1 MNDPHI
7 EPPVSIFR
15 NPTTI
20 FGAIL
25 TTISALLFI
34 AFMALDMMGVKT
46 NHYLGIVF
54 VVAIPGLFVAG
65 LLIIPIGM
73 WRERRRLQKGL
84 APSLK
89 WWPRIDL
96 NARRVRIIAF
106 AIVVLTPVNVLIVS
120 VAGYK
125 AVEVSDSVVFC
136 GATRHTVMEPEYTA
150 YQRGPHA
157 RVKCVECHIG
167 EGAGWFVKAKI
178 SGARQVLAVFRG
190 SYSRPIGSP
199 VHNLRP
205 AGDTCE
211 QCHWPARF
219 HGDKVETI
227 YDYADD
233 EANTES
239 VTTLRLRI
247 GGRDG
252 GGKTAGIHWHVDAA
266 NSIEY
271 VALDDKRQNIAW
283 VRQTTPDGGVVE
295 YRADGVTDADLAKAQ
310 ERRKMDC
317 IDCHNRPSHI
327 FARSVERGVNSVLA
341 TGGAP
346 KDLPFLKR
354 EAVAAL
360 KVDYASREEAG
371 AAIERSLTEFYK
383 KQYPATWTSRQAD
396 ITRTIAS
403 MKDLYNRNIFPD
415 MKVTWGFHPD
425 NRGHMEFP
433 GCFRCHD
440 DNHKSKDGKV
450 IRQDCELCH
459 EVL

>member
-15 NPTTI
+15 NPITI
-20 FGAIL
+20 AGAIL
-25 TTISALLFI
+25 TTVSALLFM
-34 AFMALDMMGVKT
+34 AFVVLDLLGVQT

-54 VVAIPGLFVAG
+54 VVAIPGLFVLG
-65 LLIIPIGM
+65 LIVMPLGI
-73 WRERRRLQKGL
+73 WRERRRLQRGM

-96 NARRVRIIAF
+96 NSRRVRIIAF

-136 GATRHTVMEPEYTA
+136 GATCHTVMQPEYTA
-150 YQRGPHA
+150 YQNGPHA
-157 RVKCVECHIG
+157 RVKCVDCHIG

-178 SGARQVLAVFRG
+178 SGARQVLAVMRNT
-190 SYSRPIGSP
+190 YSRPIDSP

-211 QCHWPARF
+211 NCHWPAKF
-219 HGDKVETI
+219 HGDKLETI
-227 YDYADD
+227 HDYADD

-239 VTTLRLRI
+239 VTSLRLRI

-252 GGKTAGIHWHVDAA
+252 GGRAGGIHWHVAA
-266 NSIEY
+266 ENAIEY
-271 VALDDKRQNIAW
+271 VALDKDRQNIGW
-283 VRQTTPDGGVVE
+283 VRQSTPQGGVVE
-295 YRADGVTDADLAKAQ
+295 YRAEGVTDADLASG
-310 ERRKMDC
+310 ERRRMDC
-317 IDCHNRPSHI
+317 IDCHNRPSHV

-360 KVDYASREEAG
+360 KVDYGSQEEASV
-371 AAIERSLTEFYK
+371 AIDRSLTEFYK
-383 KQYPATWTSRQAD
+383 KQYPDTWTKRQAD
-396 ITRTIAS
+396 ITRTVAS
-403 MKDLYNRNIFPD
+403 MQDLYKRNIFPS

-440 DNHKSKDGKV
+440 DAHKSKDGKV

-459 EVL
+459 EVS

>member
-7 EPPVSIFR
+7 EPPISIFR
-15 NPTTI
+15 NPITI
-20 FGAIL
+20 AGSIL
-25 TTISALLFI
+25 TTVSALLFI
-34 AFMALDMMGVKT
+34 AFMVLDIMGVQT

-54 VVAIPGLFVAG
+54 VVLIPGLFVAG
-65 LLIIPIGM
+65 LIIIPFGM
-73 WRERRRLQKGL
+73 WRERRRLLKGL
-84 APSLK
+84 PPSLK

-136 GATRHTVMEPEYTA
+136 GATCHTVMKPEYTA

-167 EGAGWFVKAKI
+167 AGAGWFVKAKI
-178 SGARQVLAVFRG
+178 SGAR
-190 SYSRPIGSP
+190 SRPIASP

-227 YDYADD
+227 YDYAED

-239 VTTLRLRI
+239 VTTLRLHI

-252 GGKTAGIHWHVDAA
+252 GGKTAGIHWHVAPENA
-266 NSIEY
+266 IEY
-271 VALDDKRQNIAW
+271 IALDDKRQDIAW
-283 VRQTTPDGGVVE
+283 VRETTPTGVVE
-295 YRADGVTDADLAKAQ
+295 FRAEGVTDADLAKAQ
-310 ERRKMDC
+310 ERRRMDC

-327 FARSVERGVNSVLA
+327 FARSVERGVNSVLSG
-341 TGGAP
+341 GGAP

-360 KVDYASREEAG
+360 KADYASQEDAN
-371 AAIERSLTEFYK
+371 AAIERALTEFYQ
-383 KQYPATWTSRQAD
+383 KQYPSTWASRRAD
-396 ITRTIAS
+396 ITRAIAS
-403 MKDLYNRNIFPD
+403 MKNLYNGNVFPS
-415 MKVTWGFHPD
+415 MKVTWGFHAD

-440 DNHKSKDGKV
+440 DSHKSKDGRV
-450 IRQDCELCH
+450 IRQDCDLCH
-459 EVL
+459 EVM

>member
-1 MNDPHI
+1 
-7 EPPVSIFR
+7 
-15 NPTTI
+15 
-20 FGAIL
+20 
-25 TTISALLFI
+25 
-34 AFMALDMMGVKT
+34 
-46 NHYLGIVF
+46 
-54 VVAIPGLFVAG
+54 
-65 LLIIPIGM
+65 
-73 WRERRRLQKGL
+73 
-84 APSLK
+84 
-89 WWPRIDL
+89 
-96 NARRVRIIAF
+96 
-106 AIVVLTPVNVLIVS
+106 
-120 VAGYK
+120 
-125 AVEVSDSVVFC
+125 
-136 GATRHTVMEPEYTA
+136 
-150 YQRGPHA
+150 
-157 RVKCVECHIG
+157 
-167 EGAGWFVKAKI
+167 
-178 SGARQVLAVFRG
+178 
-190 SYSRPIGSP
+190 
-199 VHNLRP
+199 
-205 AGDTCE
+205 
-211 QCHWPARF
+211 
-219 HGDKVETI
+219 
-227 YDYADD
+227 
-233 EANTES
+233 
-239 VTTLRLRI
+239 
-247 GGRDG
+247 
-252 GGKTAGIHWHVDAA
+252 
-266 NSIEY
+266 
-271 VALDDKRQNIAW
+271 
-283 VRQTTPDGGVVE
+283 
-295 YRADGVTDADLAKAQ
+295 
-310 ERRKMDC
+310 MDC

>member
-15 NPTTI
+15 NPITI
-20 FGAIL
+20 AGAIL
-25 TTISALLFI
+25 TTVSALLFV
-34 AFMALDMMGVKT
+34 AFVVLDMLGVQT

-54 VVAIPGLFVAG
+54 VVAIPGLFILG
-65 LLIIPIGM
+65 LLVMPLGI

-96 NARRVRIIAF
+96 NSRRVRIIAF

-136 GATRHTVMEPEYTA
+136 GATCHTVMQPEYTA
-150 YQRGPHA
+150 YQNGPHA
-157 RVKCVECHIG
+157 RVKCVDCHIG

-178 SGARQVLAVFRG
+178 SGARQVLAVMR
-190 SYSRPIGSP
+190 STYSRPIDSP

-211 QCHWPARF
+211 NCHWPAKF
-219 HGDKVETI
+219 HGDKLETI
-227 YDYADD
+227 HDYADD

-239 VTTLRLRI
+239 VTSLRLRI

-252 GGKTAGIHWHVDAA
+252 GGRAGGIHWHVAA
-266 NSIEY
+266 ENAIEY
-271 VALDDKRQNIAW
+271 VALDNDRQNIGW
-283 VRQTTPDGGVVE
+283 VRQSTPEGGVVE
-295 YRADGVTDADLAKAQ
+295 YRAEGVTDADLAGGRAPAHGLHRLPQ
-310 ERRKMDC
+310 SPEPCLRPVRGAGRQFRPCHAAGLPRTCPSSSARRW
-317 IDCHNRPSHI
+317 R
-327 FARSVERGVNSVLA
+327 RSRWTTRSQ
-341 TGGAP
+341 
-346 KDLPFLKR
+346 
-354 EAVAAL
+354 
-360 KVDYASREEAG
+360 EEASV
-371 AAIERSLTEFYK
+371 AIDRALTEFYK
-383 KQYPATWTSRQAD
+383 KQYPDTWTKRQAD
-396 ITRTIAS
+396 ITRTVAS
-403 MKDLYNRNIFPD
+403 MQDLYKRNIFPS

-440 DNHKSKDGKV
+440 DAHKSKDGKV

-459 EVL
+459 EVS